1 MTTQQLHD
9 NRLRIGQRII
19 DLRKEQGLSQN
30 QLAQKAGIE
39 QATISRLEKGA
50 FSVGVDVLAKVLE
63 ALGASVEIIPRT
75 R

>member
-50 FSVGVDVLAKVLE
+50 FSVGVDILAKVLE
-63 ALGASVEIIPRT
+63 ALGASIEITPRT